1 MSFFGKKRKKIM
13 QEFFNDAFDVF
24 EEIDKR
30 FEKMTENLDDA
41 EKHKTEKSE
50 EAESCTKEWTKRS
63 GG

>member
-30 FEKMTENLDDA
+30 FEKMTENLDDD

-50 EAESCTKEWTKRS
+50 EAE
-63 GG
+63 